1 MWRANVECN
10 RLLPRLLE
18 GYDNERTPHRQSL
31 VVTSLLQSAVN
42 AAVRAKANG
51 VALSATGGA
60 LMYDENNQL
69 QTTSEVDEEEEET
82 AVRLLS
88 EMVDED
94 DQSALVPVS
103 VILKYYLELWFI
115 FFFI

>member
-1 MWRANVECN
+1 
-10 RLLPRLLE
+10 
-18 GYDNERTPHRQSL
+18 
-31 VVTSLLQSAVN
+31 
-42 AAVRAKANG
+42 
-51 VALSATGGA
+51 
-60 LMYDENNQL
+60 MYDENNQL